1 MKKLSLCLS
10 GTLLLSLLAITGCDR
25 FKHDFV
31 PPTQV
36 DFAQVVFTPLQT
48 AFNSGGIQSVNNV
61 MAFFTDDYLHNGIT
75 KTERRAWL
83 EGIYAQIPNPTVS
96 VTLISSEQVSANGA
110 NANWRLV
117 LLSPMRDVL
126 ADSTFIGDTLLNQD
140 GTWKLRGNR
149 AACSVPDPKQTAVLE
164 YFTFYGC
171 PNCPPVE
178 ARLHELQLE
187 HIGRLIYLEHHTSGP
202 LAVPGDPT
210 YSYYAPGAVPVTVF
224 QGTTKVAGS
233 SADVLAGY
241 DPLVEGLLNVDS
253 PMLYQNLLYTQSGQN
268 VSGSIRLVPTQND
281 FTQADLYLSVVL
293 IEKTSTFTNTVG
305 EHLRNVARGK
315 ALVDLRTADL
325 TQPVSFSVNA
335 VGSTL
340 PDDLSLVIFAQRRPA
355 PYANNATI
363 LSGIETPLLI
373 TR

>member
-1 MKKLSLCLS
+1 MKAHKLVLAA
-10 GTLLLSLLAITGCDR
+10 LLVIPLLMISGCDR

-36 DFAQVVFTPLQT
+36 DFTQVVFTPLQT

-83 EGIYAQIPNPTVS
+83 EGIYAQIPNPTVT

-110 NANWRLV
+110 NANWRL
-117 LLSPMRDVL
+117 LILSPTRDVL
-126 ADSTFIGDTLLNQD
+126 VDSTFTGDTLLNQD
-140 GTWKLRGNR
+140 AAWKIRGNR
-149 AACSVPDPKQTAVLE
+149 AACSVPNPKQTAVLE

-178 ARLHELQLE
+178 AKLHELQLE
-187 HIGRLIYLEHHTSGP
+187 HIGRLIYMEHHTSGP

-224 QGTTKVAGS
+224 QGVSKVAGS
-233 SADVLAGY
+233 SEDVLAGY
-241 DPLVEGLLNVDS
+241 DPLVNGLLAQDS

-268 VSGSIRLVPTQND
+268 VSGSIRLIPTQND
-281 FTQADLYLSVVL
+281 FTQADLYLGVAL
-293 IEKTSTFTNTVG
+293 IEKTSSYNNTQGVP
-305 EHLRNVARGK
+305 LRNVVRGK
-315 ALVDLRTADL
+315 ALVDLRSADL

-335 VGSTL
+335 VGTTM
-340 PDDLSLVIFAQRRPA
+340 PDDLSLVVFAQRRPV
-355 PYANNATI
+355 PYTNNATI
-363 LSGIETPLLI
+363 LSGIETPLVI